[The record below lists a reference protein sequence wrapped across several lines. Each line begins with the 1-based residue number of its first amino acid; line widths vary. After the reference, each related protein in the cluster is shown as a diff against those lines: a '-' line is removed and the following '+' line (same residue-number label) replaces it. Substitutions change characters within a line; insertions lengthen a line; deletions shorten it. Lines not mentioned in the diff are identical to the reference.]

1 MKQTESTLLALL
13 RTSLYGIPAELQA
26 DTDWAA
32 VLSEANAQT
41 VTALAAKAL
50 PDTLTE
56 AQRQPWKNA
65 QYAQLAN
72 YVRYLAAQDEL
83 CRLFESAQLPMV
95 ILKGSAA
102 AFYYPQPSLRMM
114 GDIDFLIPSDQEKLA
129 KELLQDSGYQFS
141 SEGNERHVTY
151 KKNGVDYEMH
161 RRFSY
166 RDLDIEKYVSSGL
179 NNPEYGKIDDHVFPM
194 LPRLANGLVLLAH
207 MRRHLRVGLG
217 LRQVI
222 DWMMYVERELDDAFW
237 RDTFCAVAKEKNLD
251 TLAITTTR
259 LCQKYLGLS
268 ERLTWCAGADDALC
282 ELLLENLF
290 RSGNFGKKNSS
301 GNLVQGVMVNIRREG
316 LFPYLQRIGERD
328 WELYHQH
335 RWLKPFAWLH
345 EGFVFL
351 QKYLE
356 LRRKK
361 KPVLTE
367 ARSSEDRYEMLKKL
381 NID

>member
-13 RTSLYGIPAELQA
+13 RAALYGTPAELQA

-83 CRLFESAQLPMV
+83 CRIFEAARIPMV

-114 GDIDFLIPSDQEKLA
+114 GDIDFLVPEEAFSHA
-129 KELLQDSGYQFS
+129 HELLLQAGYS
-141 SEGNERHVTY
+141 CHGEEGNRHTAY
-151 KKNGVDYEMH
+151 KKNGVEFEMH

-166 RDLDIEKYVSSGL
+166 HSLDIESYITDGLHHAESGM
-179 NNPEYGKIDDHVFPM
+179 IDGHAFPM
-194 LPRLANGLVLLAH
+194 LPRLANGLVLLGH
-207 MRRHLRVGLG
+207 MREHLRVGLG

-367 ARSSEDRYEMLKKL
+367 ARSSDDRYEMLKKL

>member
-1 MKQTESTLLALL
+1 
-13 RTSLYGIPAELQA
+13 
-26 DTDWAA
+26 
-32 VLSEANAQT
+32 
-41 VTALAAKAL
+41 
-50 PDTLTE
+50 
-56 AQRQPWKNA
+56 
-65 QYAQLAN
+65 
-72 YVRYLAAQDEL
+72 
-83 CRLFESAQLPMV
+83 
-95 ILKGSAA
+95 
-102 AFYYPQPSLRMM
+102 
-114 GDIDFLIPSDQEKLA
+114 
-129 KELLQDSGYQFS
+129 
-141 SEGNERHVTY
+141 
-151 KKNGVDYEMH
+151 
-161 RRFSY
+161 
-166 RDLDIEKYVSSGL
+166 
-179 NNPEYGKIDDHVFPM
+179 M

-268 ERLTWCAGADDALC
+268 KRISWCAGADDALC